1 MIELIMI
8 RVRVEF
14 FAVLRERAGT
24 DSEHVETGAGTAAEL
39 FAELAGRYAF
49 PEIGSMKVAINQ
61 EFADWNSCLA
71 DGDSVVF
78 IPPVAG
84 G

>member
-1 MIELIMI
+1 MN
-8 RVRVEF
+8 VDVQY
-14 FAVLRERAGT
+14 FAILREQRGIS
-24 DSEHVETGAGTAAEL
+24 SERITTGAAVAGDLYDEL
-39 FAELAGRYAF
+39 QAQHGFTLPR
-49 PEIGSMKVAINQ
+49 SMLRVVVN
-61 EFADWNSCLA
+61 ESFGDWNTPLR

>member
-1 MIELIMI
+1 MTKVRIEY
-8 RVRVEF
+8 
-14 FAVLRERAGT
+14 FAILREHAGQQAEEIDT
-24 DSEHVETGAGTAAEL
+24 DAGTAGEL
-39 FAELAGRYAF
+39 FDELKRRYRF
-49 PEIGSMKVAINQ
+49 PETGRLKVAIND
-61 EFADWNSCLA
+61 EFADWNAALA